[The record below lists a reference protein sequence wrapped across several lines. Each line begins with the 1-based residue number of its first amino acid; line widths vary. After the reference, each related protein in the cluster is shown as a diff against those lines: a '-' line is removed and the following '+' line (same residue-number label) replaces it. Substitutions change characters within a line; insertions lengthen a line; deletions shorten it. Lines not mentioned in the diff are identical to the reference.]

1 MSTLRDD
8 MPTVLIAGGSG
19 LIGGHLTRHFKDR
32 GFRVYKLTR
41 KPSKHGHIFWD
52 PENEK
57 MSTSKLDKIDVL
69 VNLVGENIGSKR
81 WTAKRKAQI
90 ISSRVQ
96 STHFLASMVPQ
107 MSNLKYYV
115 GASGVNC
122 YENIPGKIFME
133 TDAYGT
139 DFLATVVKEWEAAHQ
154 LVLKQVPGSILRI
167 SMVLSRHGGSLHLMK
182 QPIYWGIGAPVGSGA
197 QVNPWIHID
206 DLCRLVLFAY
216 DQKLEGTYNALG
228 NNDSNEQ
235 MTKRLAKWLNRPLLL
250 PNIPAFA
257 LRLLLGERAILV
269 LSDLRASNDK
279 IKQAGFSFKYSA
291 LDSVFKSFF
300 KKR

>member
-1 MSTLRDD
+1 

-41 KPSKHGHIFWD
+41 NPSKHGHIYWD
-52 PENEK
+52 PQAEK
-57 MSTSKLDKIDVL
+57 MSISKLDKIDVL

-81 WTAKRKAQI
+81 WTTRRKAQI
-90 ISSRVQ
+90 MSSRVQ
-96 STHFLASMVPQ
+96 STHFLASMIPQ
-107 MSNLKYYV
+107 MTNLKYYI

-122 YENIPGKIFME
+122 YENIPGKVFTE
-133 TDAYGT
+133 DDVYGT
-139 DFLATVVKEWEAAHQ
+139 DYLATVVKEWEAAHQ

-182 QPIYWGIGAPVGSGA
+182 LPVKFGLGSPIGTGE
-197 QVNPWIHID
+197 QTNPWIHID
-206 DLCRLVLFAY
+206 DLCRLMLFAL
-216 DQKLEGTYNALG
+216 DNNLQGTFNALG
-228 NNDSNEQ
+228 GNDTNTE
-235 MTKRLAKWLNRPLLL
+235 MTKRLAKWLKRPLFL
-250 PNIPAFA
+250 PNVPAFI
-257 LRLLLGERAILV
+257 LRLILGERAILV
-269 LSDLRASNDK
+269 LSDLHASNQK
-279 IKQAGFSFKYSA
+279 IKQAGFSFKYAS

>member
-1 MSTLRDD
+1 

-52 PENEK
+52 PLAEK
-57 MSTSKLDKIDVL
+57 MNTSKLDKIDIL

-81 WTAKRKAQI
+81 WTANRKAQI
-90 ISSRVQ
+90 LSSRVQ
-96 STHFLASMVPQ
+96 STHFLASMIPQ
-107 MSNLKYYV
+107 MTNLKYYI

-122 YENIPGKIFME
+122 YENMPGKVFIE
-133 TDAYGT
+133 EDVYGT

-182 QPIYWGIGAPVGSGA
+182 LPIALGLGSPIGTGE
-197 QVNPWIHID
+197 QTNPWIHID
-206 DLCRLVLFAY
+206 DLCRLMLFAV
-216 DQKLEGTYNALG
+216 DNKLEGTFNALG
-228 NNDSNEQ
+228 NNNTNTE
-235 MTKRLAKWLNRPLLL
+235 MTKRLAKWLKRPLFL
-250 PNIPAFA
+250 PNVPAFI
-257 LRLLLGERAILV
+257 LRLILGERAILV
-269 LSDLRASNDK
+269 LSDLRASNQK
-279 IKQAGFSFKYSA
+279 IKQAGFSFKYTS

-300 KKR
+300 KKG

>member
-1 MSTLRDD
+1 

-52 PENEK
+52 PQSEK

-69 VNLVGENIGSKR
+69 INLVGENIGSKR
-81 WTAKRKAQI
+81 WTSGRKAQI
-90 ISSRVQ
+90 LSSRVQ
-96 STHFLASMVPQ
+96 STHFLVSMIPQ
-107 MSNLKYYV
+107 MTNLKYYI

-122 YENIPGKIFME
+122 YENLPGKVFTEDDI
-133 TDAYGT
+133 YGT

-154 LVLKQVPGSILRI
+154 LVLKQVSGSILRI

-182 QPIYWGIGAPVGSGA
+182 LPIALGLGSPIGSGE
-197 QVNPWIHID
+197 QTNPWIHID
-206 DLCRLVLFAY
+206 DLCRLMLFAL
-216 DQKLEGTYNALG
+216 DNNLEGTFNALG
-228 NNDSNEQ
+228 GNDTNTE
-235 MTKRLAKWLNRPLLL
+235 MTKRLAKWLKRPLFL
-250 PNIPAFA
+250 PKVPAFM
-257 LRLLLGERAILV
+257 LRLILGERAILV
-269 LSDLRASNDK
+269 LSDLRASNQK
-279 IKQAGFSFKYSA
+279 IKHAGFSFKYTS

-300 KKR
+300 KKG